1 MRQLRTGLVAG
12 FKNRSGGRHRMQER
26 CASGVGGCSDHDG
39 HMAQTRGQDRI
50 RVAIAA
56 REPVWLAEQKVD
68 ADYSRLCCD
77 FREPGELV
85 APPGPL
91 SNVADRVALDLD
103 DQGSV
108 RRPRSR
114 QVAFV
119 SVKYPVAQI
128 GQQTARRRIGDQ
140 QDGQAEQHRNDPGS
154 RPALP
159 QRLDPVGGGGRM
171 RAKAG
176 VSGGAW
182 VPQLIVTREIASTPA
197 ARGFLRA
204 QARLTRAE
212 FVEQGLSL
220 APGPFSNFLRSA

>member
-119 SVKYPVAQI
+119 SVKYQLRSRPLGVASATSRMVRPSS
-128 GQQTARRRIGDQ
+128 TATTLARVPPC
-140 QDGQAEQHRNDPGS
+140 RNAWTRSEGEDVCAPRLVSRAAPGS
-154 RPALP
+154 L
-159 QRLDPVGGGGRM
+159 
-171 RAKAG
+171 
-176 VSGGAW
+176 
-182 VPQLIVTREIASTPA
+182 
-197 ARGFLRA
+197 
-204 QARLTRAE
+204 
-212 FVEQGLSL
+212 
-220 APGPFSNFLRSA
+220 N